1 MEIIFDN
8 IGLESDMLKLEEE
21 DCWRDFFFV
30 LLRKKRK
37 WERLNSCN
45 LIVRLLTIEDWV

>member
-21 DCWRDFFFV
+21 DCWRDFFF
-30 LLRKKRK
+30 
-37 WERLNSCN
+37 C
-45 LIVRLLTIEDWV
+45 IVKEEKEMGKIKFV